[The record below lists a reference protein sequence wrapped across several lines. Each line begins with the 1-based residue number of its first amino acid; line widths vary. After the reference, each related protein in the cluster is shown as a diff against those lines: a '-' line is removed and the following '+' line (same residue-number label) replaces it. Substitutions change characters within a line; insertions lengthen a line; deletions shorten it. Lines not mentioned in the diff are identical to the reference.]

1 MSKRSKTNA
10 MRVSEEAIKIV
21 HMIAA
26 QMQLSTGANVSAD
39 TALMDFFERHYD
51 DLPDNAQAII
61 DELKAKAD
69 DE

>member
-1 MSKRSKTNA
+1 
-10 MRVSEEAIKIV
+10 
-21 HMIAA
+21 
-26 QMQLSTGANVSAD
+26 VSAD